1 MKLPKLM
8 TIAEL
13 RLTEL
18 DILLAEYELEF
29 GMERYLSLT
38 FISEELSQED
48 VIRQELFDE
57 YLRNPAKKH
66 LQKHMK
72 WLLEKDM
79 GL

>member
-8 TIAEL
+8 TTAEL

-18 DILLAEYELEF
+18 DILLAEYVLEF
-29 GMERYLSLT
+29 GTERYLSLT
-38 FISEELSQED
+38 FLSEELSQEY
-48 VIRQELFDE
+48 VMRQELCDE
-57 YLRNPAKKH
+57 YIRNPAKKH

-72 WLLEKDM
+72 WQLGKDM

>member
-8 TIAEL
+8 TTAEL
-13 RLTEL
+13 RLTGL

-29 GMERYLSLT
+29 CTERYSSLT
-38 FISEELSQED
+38 FLSEELSQEG
-48 VIRQELFDE
+48 VIRQELCDE

-72 WLLEKDM
+72 WQLERDM